1 MTEKRK
7 KMDNRFHRTILLL
20 GDAGVEKLKQAH
32 VAIFGLGGVGSYA
45 AESLARAGVGKL
57 TLVDFD
63 KVGVTNINRQSLAF
77 SDTVGKVKV
86 ELMAQRVRLINPDC
100 EVTPLNEFFC
110 EENSDRIL
118 AGGFSAIVDA
128 IDSFNPKIRLLVES
142 LKLNIPIFSAMGAAG
157 KIDPSQ
163 IRVGD
168 ISKSTI
174 CPMARRIRKRLRTFN
189 VETGIQVVYSIEPP
203 VMPYSP
209 ETIPS
214 EQKEFSLQRGRER
227 MIQGTISYLPA
238 LFGLTLSGM
247 VVQHLTGFSTA
258 RETPAWIERQD

>member
-1 MTEKRK
+1 
-7 KMDNRFHRTILLL
+7 MDNRFHRTMLLL
-20 GDAGVEKLKQAH
+20 GDTALDKLKQAH

-45 AESLARAGVGKL
+45 AESLARAGVGKI

-77 SDTVGKVKV
+77 TDTVGQIKV
-86 ELMAQRVRLINPDC
+86 ELMAKRISLINPDC
-100 EVTPLNEFFC
+100 EIHAINTFFC
-110 EENSDRIL
+110 EENSDEIL
-118 AGGFSAIVDA
+118 SHGYSAIIDA

-142 LKLNIPIFSAMGAAG
+142 LRLKIPVFSAMGAAG

-174 CPMARRIRKRLRTFN
+174 CPMARRIRKRLRVFDI
-189 VETGIQVVYSIEPP
+189 ETGIQVVYSIEPP

-209 ETIPS
+209 ETIPA

-258 RETPAWIERQD
+258 RETPAWVERQD